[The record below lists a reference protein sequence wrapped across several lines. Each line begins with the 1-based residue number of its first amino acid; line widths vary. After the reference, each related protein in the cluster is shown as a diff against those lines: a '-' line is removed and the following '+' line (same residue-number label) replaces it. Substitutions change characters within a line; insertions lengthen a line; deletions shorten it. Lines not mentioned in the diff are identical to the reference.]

1 MPKIEC
7 KNGTVIHFRLPN
19 VIELFDLQ
27 DKCGWG
33 KADKSGYY
41 RLARALEN
49 TEPFIEKV
57 EGKKDWQDCLNDR
70 SMADDLSNLALA
82 LISDSIGDDEKK
94 S

>member
-7 KNGTVIHFRLPN
+7 ENGVVINFRYPS

-33 KADKSGYY
+33 QPDKSGYY
-41 RLARALEN
+41 RLARCLEN
-49 TEPFIEKV
+49 AGPFIESI
-57 EGKKDWQDCLNDR
+57 EGKKSFDECLNDR
-70 SMADDLSNLALA
+70 SMAGDLSSLAIRL
-82 LISDSIGDDEKK
+82 LSDELEEDKKK

>member
-7 KNGTVIHFRLPN
+7 ENGAVINFRYPS

-33 KADKSGYY
+33 QSDKSGFY
-41 RLARALEN
+41 RLARCLEN
-49 TEPFIEKV
+49 AAPFV
-57 EGKKDWQDCLNDR
+57 DSVSGKEDWDACLNDR
-70 SMADDLSNLALA
+70 GMADDLSRLAIRL
-82 LISDSIGDDEKK
+82 LSDDLEEDKKK

>member
-1 MPKIEC
+1 MPKLNC
-7 KNGTVIHFRLPN
+7 KDGTVINYRLPN

-33 KADKSGYY
+33 QSDKSGFY

-49 TEPFIEKV
+49 TEPFIESI
-57 EGKKDWQDCLNDR
+57 EGGKEWSECLNDR
-70 SMADDLSNLALA
+70 GMADDLSNLALA
-82 LISDSIGDDEKK
+82 LLSNELGDDEKK

>member
-7 KNGTVIHFRLPN
+7 ENGAVINFRYPS

-33 KADKSGYY
+33 KSDKSGFY

-49 TEPFIEKV
+49 AEPFIESV

-70 SMADDLSNLALA
+70 GMADDLSTLAIRL
-82 LISDSIGDDEKK
+82 LSDELEEDKKK